1 MPLSEQEQRLL
12 EEMERSLYHN
22 DADFVATVGATRLR
36 PNYRSIALGVLLA
49 VAGIVALIAGVALHQ
64 LWLGILGFA
73 VMFTGV
79 LVALSPSRSARR
91 VSSQR
96 PPTPRSPKSGSTEQ
110 GFMDRLND
118 RCYRPLRADHLIGPF
133 LCPKTASCTPPLTI
147 SLHRARTQ

>member
-79 LVALSPSRSARR
+79 LVALSPSRSSRR
-91 VSSQR
+91 AAPQR
-96 PPTPRSPKSGSTEQ
+96 PSAARSSKSGSTEQ
-110 GFMDRLND
+110 GFMDKLND
-118 RCYRPLRADHLIGPF
+118 RWDRRQDENH
-133 LCPKTASCTPPLTI
+133 
-147 SLHRARTQ
+147 